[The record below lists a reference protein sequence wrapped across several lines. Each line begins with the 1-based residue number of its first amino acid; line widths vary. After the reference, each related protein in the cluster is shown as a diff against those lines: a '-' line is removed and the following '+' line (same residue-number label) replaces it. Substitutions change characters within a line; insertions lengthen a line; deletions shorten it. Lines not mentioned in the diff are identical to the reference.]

1 MVPNLWYYIFSHFFT
16 FYFQCFETLTD
27 LYVSAARA
35 GPDKLWHPNCFCCSV
50 CSELLVDLIYFY
62 ANGRLFCGRHHAETV
77 KPRCS
82 ACDEVRTV
90 TMCQNTSAVIIY
102 ANLCFF
108 FSSKESMAL
117 GQVMW
122 NVYVSIGRFE
132 SERFSEAT
140 LFCLRRGENRHD
152 VSKHISAV
160 IIYAN
165 LCFFFSSKEYMVLGQ
180 VMWIVSIGR
189 FSDGFW
195 EWEV

>member
-1 MVPNLWYYIFSHFFT
+1 MQTWSFVDIFLINMLIYCFF
-16 FYFQCFETLTD
+16 FQCFDTLTD

-108 FSSKESMAL
+108 FSSKEYMA
-117 GQVMW
+117 
-122 NVYVSIGRFE
+122 
-132 SERFSEAT
+132 
-140 LFCLRRGENRHD
+140 
-152 VSKHISAV
+152 
-160 IIYAN
+160 
-165 LCFFFSSKEYMVLGQ
+165 LGQ

-189 FSDGFW
+189 FSNGF
-195 EWEV
+195 

>member
-1 MVPNLWYYIFSHFFT
+1 MLCCWNQTENSSISYLLSSWNTNGILTSWLYRFWKLQFAKIYDTNIFSHFFS

-122 NVYVSIGRFE
+122 NVYWFE
-132 SERFSEAT
+132 
-140 LFCLRRGENRHD
+140 
-152 VSKHISAV
+152 
-160 IIYAN
+160 
-165 LCFFFSSKEYMVLGQ
+165 
-180 VMWIVSIGR
+180 
-189 FSDGFW
+189 
-195 EWEV
+195 

>member
-1 MVPNLWYYIFSHFFT
+1 MLVFNKICFF
-16 FYFQCFETLTD
+16 FQCFDTLTD

-102 ANLCFF
+102 AN
-108 FSSKESMAL
+108 SSSSCPTSAPRRRDDIGTWDISPAPNARGRWEARGISWGKASLSAWVVLTISMP
-117 GQVMW
+117 
-122 NVYVSIGRFE
+122 S
-132 SERFSEAT
+132 
-140 LFCLRRGENRHD
+140 
-152 VSKHISAV
+152 SA
-160 IIYAN
+160 
-165 LCFFFSSKEYMVLGQ
+165 G
-180 VMWIVSIGR
+180 IVGSLLASTTVR
-189 FSDGFW
+189 KPEFTT
-195 EWEV
+195 V